1 MMKFTNKEEVN
12 AEMAI
17 RSFCKEAHEAYSGI
31 SPLYIYEKETDEGKR
46 YFIRGVYEYD
56 NLTFKELEQFFID
69 EYYDYHISKEEM
81 DALVSYMNND
91 IREKVHMELAPC
103 TNEEFLVRYIEL
115 DSELE
120 KVMEQEFE
128 EVLEKLNLYR

>member
-31 SPLYIYEKETDEGKR
+31 SPLTIYEKETDEGKR
-46 YFIRGVYEYD
+46 YFIRGAYEYD

-69 EYYDYHISKEEM
+69 EYYDLHISKEEM
-81 DALVSYMNND
+81 DALVNYMDDD
-91 IREKVHMELAPC
+91 IRESVHLELAPC
-103 TNEEFLVRYIEL
+103 THEEFVLRYIEL
-115 DSELE
+115 DPEFE
-120 KVMEQEFE
+120 KVIDQEFNS
-128 EVLEKLNLYR
+128 VLRKLEFYK

>member
-1 MMKFTNKEEVN
+1 MKFTNKEEVN

-69 EYYDYHISKEEM
+69 EYYDSHITKQEM
-81 DALVSYMNND
+81 DALVSYMDDD
-91 IREKVHMELAPC
+91 IREKVHLELAPC
-103 TNEEFLVRYIEL
+103 TNEEFLIRYMEL
-115 DSELE
+115 DSNLE
-120 KVMEQEFE
+120 EVMEQQFS
-128 EVLEKLNLYR
+128 VALGKLDLYR

>member
-1 MMKFTNKEEVN
+1 MKFTNKEEVN

-17 RSFCKEAHEAYSGI
+17 RSFCKEAEEAYSGM
-31 SPLYIYEKETDEGKR
+31 SPLTIYEKETDEGKR
-46 YFIRGVYEYD
+46 YFIRGMYEYD
-56 NLTFKELEQFFID
+56 NLTFKELEEFFIN
-69 EYYDYHISKEEM
+69 EYYDSHITKQEM
-81 DALVSYMNND
+81 DALVSYMDDD